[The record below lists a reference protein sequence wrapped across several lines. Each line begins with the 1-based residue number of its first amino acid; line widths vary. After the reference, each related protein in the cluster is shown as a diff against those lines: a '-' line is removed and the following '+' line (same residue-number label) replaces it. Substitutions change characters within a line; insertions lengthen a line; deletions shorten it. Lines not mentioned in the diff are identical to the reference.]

1 MEVDEEPISEDEP
14 EEEREHGR
22 EMQGILCLD
31 KGRGILV
38 RSHERTERDG
48 REMIKKETSPSF

>member
-14 EEEREHGR
+14 EEEREHKR

-31 KGRGILV
+31 KARGILV
-38 RSHERTERDG
+38 
-48 REMIKKETSPSF
+48 